1 MAEQQNKFFIIDGIG
16 GVPLGRELH
25 EAFSEYG
32 ILTYYLD
39 ALRQRSRMFYGIRS
53 AFHKARNKLRD
64 KAAFH
69 HLPRLPLRGLE
80 EAIRREKPTH
90 ILVVGFLY
98 KHYDPVAVKKLA
110 REVGAKLM
118 IYDTDSCNLY
128 SKQREFVFFLEH
140 ELPLYDVLFS
150 FSKVTTRFFRDTLGL
165 NAHHLPFGAKQI
177 PRRAEAPKLEVLFV
191 GSADLR
197 RIFLLEHIHEW
208 LAVRGARWKRNYP
221 LMSTA
226 LRLRIDDRP
235 VWGDE
240 LLSLL
245 QGSRIVLNI
254 TRSDFYG
261 AETGV
266 NLRIFEALA
275 AGCFLLTDYCEEVVE
290 IFKPGEQI
298 DVFHSATE
306 LREKV
311 EYYLANPHER
321 ERIARLGNAEFL
333 AAHCWSARVRQILA
347 RAGHIQLSEQS

>member
-1 MAEQQNKFFIIDGIG
+1 MTDRQEKLFIIDGIG

-25 EAFSEYG
+25 EAFVEHSVPAA
-32 ILTYYLD
+32 YLD
-39 ALRQRSRMFYGIRS
+39 ALRQRSRRFYGVRS
-53 AFHKARNKLRD
+53 AFHKARNKLRN
-64 KAAFH
+64 KQAFH
-69 HLPRLPLRGLE
+69 HLPRLPLVELE
-80 EAIRREKPTH
+80 EAVRREKPTH
-90 ILVVGFLY
+90 ILVIGFLY
-98 KHYDPVAVKKLA
+98 KHYDPIAVKQLA
-110 REVGAKLM
+110 QEVGARFI

-128 SKQREFVFFLEH
+128 SRQREFVFFLEN

-177 PRRAEAPKLEVLFV
+177 PQRAEPPKLEVLFV

-197 RIFLLEHIHEW
+197 RIFLLEHIREW

-226 LRLRIDDRP
+226 LRLRVDDRP

-275 AGCFLLTDYCEEVVE
+275 AGCFLLTDYCEEVTE
-290 IFKPGEQI
+290 IFKPGEQL

-311 EYYLANPHER
+311 EYYLARPHER
-321 ERIARLGNAEFL
+321 ERIARLGHAEFL
-333 AAHCWSARVRQILA
+333 AAHCWSVRVRQILA
-347 RAGHIQLSEQS
+347 QAGHVQ

>member
-1 MAEQQNKFFIIDGIG
+1 MIDEQKKFFIIDGIG

-25 EAFSEYG
+25 EAFSDQG
-32 ILTYYLD
+32 ILAVYLD
-39 ALRQRSRMFYGIRS
+39 ALRQRSRPFYGVRS
-53 AFHKARNKLRD
+53 GFHKARNKLRD

-69 HLPRLPLRGLE
+69 HLPRLQLKELE
-80 EAIRREKPTH
+80 EEIRREKPTH
-90 ILVVGFLY
+90 ILVIGFLY
-98 KHYDPVAVKKLA
+98 KHYDPVAVKRLA
-110 REVGAKLM
+110 QEVGAKFL

-128 SKQREFVFFLEH
+128 SRQREFVFFLKN
-140 ELPLYDVLFS
+140 ELPLYDVVFS

-165 NAHHLPFGAKQI
+165 NARHLPFGAKVMPERI
-177 PRRAEAPKLEVLFV
+177 ETPKLEVLFV

-197 RIFLLEHIHEW
+197 RIFLLEHIREW
-208 LAVRGARWKRNYP
+208 LVVRGARWRRNYP
-221 LMSTA
+221 LMSAA
-226 LRLRIDDRP
+226 LRLRVDDRP
-235 VWGDE
+235 VWGEE

-245 QGSRIVLNI
+245 QDSHIVLNI

-275 AGCFLLTDYCEEVVE
+275 AGCFLLTDYCEEIAE

-298 DVFHSATE
+298 EVFHSATE

-311 EYYLANPHER
+311 EYYLANPREC
-321 ERIARLGNAEFL
+321 ERIARLGHAEFL

-347 RAGHIQLSEQS
+347 QTASLQASTA

>member
-1 MAEQQNKFFIIDGIG
+1 MTDEQKKFFIIDGIG

-25 EAFSEYG
+25 EAFNEHG
-32 ILTYYLD
+32 TPTVYLD
-39 ALRQRSRMFYGIRS
+39 ALRQRSRLFYGIRS
-53 AFHKARNKLRD
+53 AFHKMRNKLRD
-64 KAAFH
+64 RAAFF
-69 HLPRLPLRGLE
+69 HLPRLQLKELE
-80 EAIRREKPTH
+80 KEVRREKPTH
-90 ILVVGFLY
+90 ILVIGFLY
-98 KHYDPVAVKKLA
+98 KHYDPAAVKQLA
-110 REVGAKLM
+110 KEVGAKFL

-128 SKQREFVFFLEH
+128 SKQREFVFFLKN

-165 NAHHLPFGAKQI
+165 NAHHLPFGAKIMPEREQGS
-177 PRRAEAPKLEVLFV
+177 KFEVLFV

-197 RIFLLEHIHEW
+197 RIFLLEHIREW
-208 LAVRGARWKRNYP
+208 LVVRGARWKRNYP

-226 LRLRIDDRP
+226 LRLRVDDRP

-245 QGSRIVLNI
+245 QDSKIVLNI

-266 NLRIFEALA
+266 NLRIFEALS
-275 AGCFLLTDYCEEVVE
+275 AGCFLLTDYCEEIAE

-298 DVFHSATE
+298 ETFHSATE

-311 EYYLANPHER
+311 EYYLANPRER
-321 ERIARLGNAEFL
+321 ERIAQLGNTEFI
-333 AAHCWSARVRQILA
+333 AAHCWSARVCQILA
-347 RAGHIQLSEQS
+347 KTASLPSSAA